1 MSTVP
6 PDHRGYDRFPAIA
19 VPPDGSD
26 AGRVSSGAAV
36 WTTLRQ
42 RAEAASATPLI
53 IIDTYPGVDLAAL
66 TAAAHRHLPGYR
78 VVDVEAAAAR
88 PIEEI
93 DALLAR
99 NLTDDRVFGVLS
111 HHRLDEL
118 YDQEKLAST
127 AALIRDVP
135 APTVVLGWG
144 AAQLLLDHA
153 ADAAV
158 DGPAEGSAGPTAV
171 VVLADLPRWEL
182 QQRYRRGMPNWRCA
196 NGGQDVLRKVKRGY
210 FVEWRIADRHKR
222 RLFPIMDFLLDTT
235 RTVDD
240 AHLVTAEAFRA
251 GLDARHVRAVPA
263 GALLRP
269 GVWGGTW
276 MADVVGLEAVDNNY
290 AWCFDCVPEENSL
303 LLDVD
308 GTVVEIPAMDLVLSR
323 PRELLGPLT
332 FARFGAEFPIRFD
345 FLDTM
350 EGGNLSLQVHP
361 LTDYITDTFGM
372 TYTQDESYYLLDAGE
387 DAGVYLGLRDDA
399 DVDQMFRRAHGGPG
413 RAAPVRRR
421 GVREPVP
428 GREARPLPDPG
439 RHGALLGAQ
448 LHGAGDLGHP
458 VPVHLQDV
466 GLGPA
471 RTGRRPASGPPRPR
485 PGQRADRSTDDL
497 GVGEPGAPHRGAG
510 HRAGLGGG
518 ADRSARARVH
528 RGPPTLVHRTGS
540 ARHRGHGQRAQPRRG
555 CRRRSS
561 PARQAPSSRTS
572 STTPR
577 RSSCR
582 PRSVRYTITPYG
594 TSVGQRLGTVKAYVR
609 GTATASMGIGGR
621 GRQLSR
627 LRLITKTTTSVTPIA
642 TAPSTAGGSCRTRSS
657 TSSAPDFT

>member
-6 PDHRGYDRFPAIA
+6 PDHRGYDRFPAIP

-26 AGRVSSGAAV
+26 ADRVSSGAAV

-42 RAEAASATPLI
+42 RAEAASAAPLI

-66 TAAAHRHLPGYR
+66 TATAHRHLPGYR
-78 VVDVEAAAAR
+78 VVDVEATAAR

-111 HHRLDEL
+111 HHRLGEL
-118 YDQEKLAST
+118 YDQDELAST

-153 ADAAV
+153 ADAV
-158 DGPAEGSAGPTAV
+158 GDGSAAESAGPTAV

-240 AHLVTAEAFRA
+240 AHLITAEAFRA
-251 GLDARHVRAVPA
+251 GLERATSGPFRLVPFFD
-263 GALLRP
+263 P

-399 DVDQMFRRAHGGPG
+399 DVDQMFRELTSAQDGQHPFDAEAYVNRYPAAKHDHFLIPAGTVHCSG
-413 RAAPVRRR
+413 RNSMVLEISATPYLFTFKMWDWGRLGLD
-421 GVREPVP
+421 GVPR
-428 GREARPLPDPG
+428 
-439 RHGALLGAQ
+439 
-448 LHGAGDLGHP
+448 
-458 VPVHLQDV
+458 PVHLDHAQANV
-466 GLGPA
+466 QTER
-471 RTGRRPASGPPRPR
+471 RTTWVS
-485 PGQRADRSTDDL
+485 
-497 GVGEPGAPHRGAG
+497 EN
-510 HRAGLGGG
+510 
-518 ADRSARARVH
+518 
-528 RGPPTLVHRTGS
+528 LVHRTEELASGPGWVEERTGLHELEFIEVR
-540 ARHRGHGQRAQPRRG
+540 RHWFTGPVDHDTAGTVNVLNLVEGAQAVVT
-555 CRRRSS
+555 S
-561 PARQAPSSRTS
+561 PTAAFEPYVVHYAETFVV
-572 STTPR
+572 PA
-577 RSSCR
+577 
-582 PRSVRYTITPYG
+582 SVGPYTITPHG
-594 TSVGQRLGTVKAYVR
+594 TSVGQRLGTVKAFVR
-609 GTATASMGIGGR
+609 GTATASMGSGDGDV
-621 GRQLSR
+621 S
-627 LRLITKTTTSVTPIA
+627 
-642 TAPSTAGGSCRTRSS
+642 
-657 TSSAPDFT
+657 

>member
-6 PDHRGYDRFPAIA
+6 PDHRGYDRFPAIS

-36 WTTLRQ
+36 WTTLQQ
-42 RAEAASATPLI
+42 RAEAGPAAPLI
-53 IIDTYPGVDLAAL
+53 VVDTYPGVDVAAL
-66 TAAAHRHLPGYR
+66 TAAASRHLPGYR

-111 HHRLDEL
+111 HHQLGEL
-118 YDQEKLAST
+118 YDQEKLASI
-127 AALIRDVP
+127 AALLRDVP

-153 ADAAV
+153 AGVVSA
-158 DGPAEGSAGPTAV
+158 GPVEGSAVRTAV

-196 NGGQDVLRKVKRGY
+196 NGEQDVLRKVKRGY

-240 AHLVTAEAFRA
+240 AHLVTAAAFRA
-251 GLDARHVRAVPA
+251 GLDRATSGPFRLVPFFD
-263 GALLRP
+263 P

-399 DVDQMFRRAHGGPG
+399 DVDQMFRELT
-413 RAAPVRRR
+413 AAQ
-421 GVREPVP
+421 
-428 GREARPLPDPG
+428 DG
-439 RHGALLGAQ
+439 RHPFDAEAYVNRYPAAKHDHFLIPAGTVHCSARNSMVLEISATPYLFTFKMWDWGRLG
-448 LHGAGDLGHP
+448 LDGVP
-458 VPVHLQDV
+458 RPVHLD
-466 GLGPA
+466 
-471 RTGRRPASGPPRPR
+471 
-485 PGQRADRSTDDL
+485 
-497 GVGEPGAPHRGAG
+497 H
-510 HRAGLGGG
+510 
-518 ADRSARARVH
+518 ARANVQTDRRTTWVDEN
-528 RGPPTLVHRTGS
+528 LVHRTEELATGPGWVEERTGLHELEFIEVR
-540 ARHRGHGQRAQPRRG
+540 RHWFTGPVHHDTAGTVNVLNLVEGAEAVVT
-555 CRRRSS
+555 S
-561 PARQAPSSRTS
+561 PTDAFEPFVVHYAETFVVPA
-572 STTPR
+572 
-577 RSSCR
+577 
-582 PRSVRYTITPYG
+582 SVGPYTIAPHG
-594 TSVGQRLGTVKAYVR
+594 TSVGERLGTVKAYVR
-609 GTATASMGIGGR
+609 GTATASTGSGGADV
-621 GRQLSR
+621 SR
-627 LRLITKTTTSVTPIA
+627 A
-642 TAPSTAGGSCRTRSS
+642 DCA
-657 TSSAPDFT
+657 